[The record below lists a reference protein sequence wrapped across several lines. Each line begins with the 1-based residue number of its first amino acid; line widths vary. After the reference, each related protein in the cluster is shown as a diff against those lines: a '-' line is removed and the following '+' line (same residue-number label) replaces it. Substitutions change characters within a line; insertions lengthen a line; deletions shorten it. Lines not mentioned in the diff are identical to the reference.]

1 MAWKRLLNNTPL
13 TPGRGGQSTAEGEI
27 KMKIKY
33 KRFNEILYAA
43 QKQPDLQLFLAEYG
57 LPEWIIKEITEG
69 EQAVVKMLMSI
80 HHILYSTPKE
90 LIAESGLSQTK
101 FAARFNIPL
110 RTVQDWCGERR
121 KMPNYLKFMV
131 AEILD
136 MLNVKIVF

>member
-1 MAWKRLLNNTPL
+1 
-13 TPGRGGQSTAEGEI
+13 
-27 KMKIKY
+27 MKIKY

-57 LPEWIIKEITEG
+57 LPEWIIDEITPDES
-69 EQAVVKMLMSI
+69 EAVELITNI
-80 HHILYSTPKE
+80 HHVVHLTPKE

-101 FAARFNIPL
+101 FAVRFNIPL

-136 MLNVKIVF
+136 MLNVKIAF